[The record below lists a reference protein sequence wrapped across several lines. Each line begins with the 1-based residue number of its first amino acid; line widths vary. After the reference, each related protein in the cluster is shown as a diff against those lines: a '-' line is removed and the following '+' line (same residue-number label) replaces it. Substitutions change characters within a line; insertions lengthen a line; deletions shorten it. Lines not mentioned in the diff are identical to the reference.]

1 MKMRYSVMKVVNTNM
16 GKIPVVDYLEIVACQ
31 NGFDSY
37 EEMRAEGI
45 IIDLPEGD
53 IEDIEE

>member
-1 MKMRYSVMKVVNTNM
+1 MKVVNTNM